1 LLGWEL
7 REKHERI
14 VWCYCWKHT
23 VESVGNL
30 SVQHTG
36 EAEWQQ
42 HMGDEVVLGLEGGG
56 PWQMSEEAG
65 HSAKSQQGR

>member
-1 LLGWEL
+1 M
-7 REKHERI
+7 
-14 VWCYCWKHT
+14 
-23 VESVGNL
+23 ESVGNL